1 MSDAM
6 IGLIV
11 LLVFVGFIAM
21 TGALVGIGVY
31 AAVTRRQRDRRN
43 DERPAPPRY
52 IPPPPA
58 YSPEGVYHTVPDDVP
73 AETPV
78 RHGVEQY
85 SPEWYEVIY
94 EDAEPQPRHRRPAVD
109 DILGG

>member
-1 MSDAM
+1 MSDTM

-31 AAVTRRQRDRRN
+31 AAVTGRRHRRH
-43 DERPAPPRY
+43 DRPAPPPPPRY

-58 YSPEGVYHTVPDDVP
+58 YDTMPDDVP